1 MANTPD
7 QLEAKF
13 KHAKFDKVK
22 TMSRI
27 VLTVQGNSQRVTPVK
42 TGTLKRSETTRVEAG
57 GNRGIVGTNVSYARF
72 VHDGT
77 IKMKA
82 RPFFEE
88 GLAAS
93 RDSIVKML
101 NDAGHEMLSKIK

>member
-13 KHAKFDKVK
+13 KNAKFDKQK
-22 TMSRI
+22 LMTRI

-42 TGTLKRSETTRVEAG
+42 TGTLKRSETTRVEDG

-77 IKMKA
+77 KRMKA
-82 RPFFEE
+82 RAFFEE

-93 RDSIVKML
+93 RDTIVQML
-101 NDAGHEMLSKIK
+101 NDAGNETLSKIK